1 MSVKFSFGLINCY
14 LKINKL
20 SVSDEIISSSSSSSS
35 SSGQL
40 GIKIPISKGGNYIK
54 RAKNT
59 RDLIKLR

>member
-20 SVSDEIISSSSSSSS
+20 SVSDEIISSSSSSSF
-35 SSGQL
+35 GQL

-54 RAKNT
+54 KAKNT